1 MTLQQLKDQII
12 LKLGDMY
19 NSIQFEQDI
28 DECRDGWEIM
38 CTLEEYGYDK
48 QGALDI
54 IFSIVID

>member
-1 MTLQQLKDQII
+1 MTLQQLKDKII

-19 NSIQFEQDI
+19 STQFDQDI

-48 QGALDI
+48 QGSLDI
-54 IFSIVID
+54 MFSILID